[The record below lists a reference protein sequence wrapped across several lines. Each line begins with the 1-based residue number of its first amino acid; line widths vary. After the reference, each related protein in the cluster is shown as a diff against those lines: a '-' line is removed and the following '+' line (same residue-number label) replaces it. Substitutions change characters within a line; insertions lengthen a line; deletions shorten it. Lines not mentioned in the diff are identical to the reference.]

1 VNQASCGW
9 KFRERQVISLAVLLV
24 ALLSVRTPAT
34 ASEASEITPTIRSI
48 SVGLGGWVKVGK
60 WTPVRVEVA
69 GGISGGRLRLV
80 LATSDP
86 TQRVAAFVSSEAR
99 IQDGHR
105 TGLIG
110 WFQPGRLGDEL
121 RVSIELEGLEVDRRT
136 VSMSRAP
143 QVPYSW
149 RLRIGDRE
157 ISSGVDRVEIPVRA
171 GQVIEFIN
179 GDPHRAHGLV
189 ISGGPVAGLRETTG
203 TVGRLIDPSS
213 GPSEQ
218 SVVARYEV
226 TADLSG
232 PIEFHGLATGWV
244 LSGRFVPADPGM
256 AEDSDVSRVIE
267 VTIEGHPVVLAQSES
282 LWVSWGGAAGMDV
295 TGVERALE
303 FRPESVV
310 RAIAWSG
317 RSRRLERI
325 IDLDSVDAIVMA
337 AGSGYAID
345 SSDSL
350 LLSEWVSAGGH
361 LVVSV
366 GLERSKWLASPMS
379 SWVPIRVSGE
389 RLVSDSDLRGL
400 ETLSLASERIPFQ
413 GRVGGTVLDMP
424 DGRTRVVSLGGPL
437 IGEVA
442 YGFGRVTML
451 AVDID
456 RKPLARWIDLPQLV
470 RRLVE
475 GAGSDDSAAAE
486 GGRSGDRVGRAL
498 SYSGISDL
506 KTQLHGVQDE
516 FPSVK
521 RPSVW
526 QVFLLVIAVL
536 LLVGPVDY
544 WVVRHVLKR
553 PRATWVTLPLIILA
567 TAGLAVWS
575 GRVAGGDLVLV
586 NQLDVLDIDMQ
597 TGRVVGRSWATIYSG
612 RSRRLRIEAR
622 APGWLASRS
631 AGDVAG
637 DVAGDCRVVW
647 SGVPEVTFGGMH
659 RSGRRG
665 VAGVDYRVVT
675 GSEETAIEDLP
686 VAVSSTRSLAAG
698 WSRSVGQADG
708 RALVSVK
715 LESSGAGQLSGELR
729 HELPG
734 SIDDWLIAF
743 GSRVYLPRSVDRR
756 RVSWPSGTT
765 LELES
770 ADIRN
775 ESLKRYLTRT
785 TTRTVARRGS
795 FGTDV
800 LTVGGQYEPLSR
812 NPADWIETVTFHS
825 AAGGTGFTGLE
836 NHDLTAMDLS
846 KLVKLNRAVL
856 IGRLVDPAVLDG
868 GSESG
873 VGTELLIEGASGPS
887 QAASRGRRVTY
898 VRIVLPVTS
907 RRLRPNVK
915 FVDPDED
922 LPE

>member
-1 VNQASCGW
+1 M
-9 KFRERQVISLAVLLV
+9 ISLAVLLV
-24 ALLSVRTPAT
+24 ALLSAGAPAT
-34 ASEASEITPTIRSI
+34 AAEASESTPAIRSI
-48 SVGLGGWVKVGK
+48 AVGLGGWVKVGK
-60 WTPVRVEVA
+60 WSPVRVEVT

-105 TGLIG
+105 TRLIG
-110 WFQPGRLGDEL
+110 WFQSGRLGGEL

-157 ISSGVDRVEIPVRA
+157 ISSGVDRIEIPVRA

-189 ISGGPVAGLRETTG
+189 ISGGTVAGLRETTG

-213 GPSEQ
+213 GPSER
-218 SVVARYEV
+218 SVVARYVV

-232 PIEFHGLATGWV
+232 AIAFHGLATGWV
-244 LSGRFVPADPGM
+244 LSGRFVPADPGL
-256 AEDSDVSRVIE
+256 AKDSDASRVIE
-267 VTIEGHPVVLAQSES
+267 VTIEGQPVVLAQSDS

-295 TGVERALE
+295 TGVERVLE

-366 GLERSKWLASPMS
+366 GSERSKWLASPMS
-379 SWVPIRVSGE
+379 SWVPIRVSGD

-400 ETLSLASERIPFQ
+400 ETLSLAGERIPFQ
-413 GRVGGTVLDMP
+413 GRVGGAVLDMP

-456 RKPLARWIDLPQLV
+456 REPLARWIDLPLLV

-475 GAGSDDSAAAE
+475 GAGSDDGAGAVESS
-486 GGRSGDRVGRAL
+486 RSGDRVGRAL

-506 KTQLHGVQDE
+506 KTQLQGVQDE

-521 RPSVW
+521 RPGVW

-544 WVVRHVLKR
+544 FVVRRVLKR

-575 GRVAGGDLVLV
+575 GQVAGGDLVLV

-612 RSRRLRIEAR
+612 QSRRLRIEAR

-631 AGDVAG
+631 ADDVADG
-637 DVAGDCRVVW
+637 TASDCRVVW

-675 GSEETAIEDLP
+675 GSEETVIEDLP

-698 WSRSVGQADG
+698 WSRSVGQADD
-708 RALVSVK
+708 RALVSAK

-743 GSRVYLPRSVDRR
+743 GSRVYLPRSADRQ

-785 TTRTVARRGS
+785 TSRTVARRGG

-856 IGRLVDPAVLDG
+856 IGRLVDPAVSDG
-868 GSESG
+868 GSEPG

-887 QAASRGRRVTY
+887 QEASEASGGRRVTY
-898 VRIVLPVTS
+898 VRMVLPVES

-915 FVDPDED
+915 FADPDED

>member
-1 VNQASCGW
+1 
-9 KFRERQVISLAVLLV
+9 
-24 ALLSVRTPAT
+24 
-34 ASEASEITPTIRSI
+34 
-48 SVGLGGWVKVGK
+48 
-60 WTPVRVEVA
+60 
-69 GGISGGRLRLV
+69 
-80 LATSDP
+80 
-86 TQRVAAFVSSEAR
+86 
-99 IQDGHR
+99 
-105 TGLIG
+105 
-110 WFQPGRLGDEL
+110 
-121 RVSIELEGLEVDRRT
+121 
-136 VSMSRAP
+136 
-143 QVPYSW
+143 
-149 RLRIGDRE
+149 
-157 ISSGVDRVEIPVRA
+157 
-171 GQVIEFIN
+171 
-179 GDPHRAHGLV
+179 
-189 ISGGPVAGLRETTG
+189 
-203 TVGRLIDPSS
+203 
-213 GPSEQ
+213 
-218 SVVARYEV
+218 
-226 TADLSG
+226 
-232 PIEFHGLATGWV
+232 
-244 LSGRFVPADPGM
+244 M
-256 AEDSDVSRVIE
+256 AEDSDASRVIE
-267 VTIEGHPVVLAQSES
+267 VTIEGHPVVLAQSEP

-310 RAIAWSG
+310 RAIDWSG
-317 RSRRLERI
+317 RSRRLERT

-366 GLERSKWLASPMS
+366 GSERSKWLASPMS
-379 SWVPIRVSGE
+379 SWVPIRVSGD

-400 ETLSLASERIPFQ
+400 ETLSLAGERIPFQ
-413 GRVGGTVLDMP
+413 GRVRGTVLDMP

-456 RKPLARWIDLPQLV
+456 RKPLARWIDLPLLV

-475 GAGSDDSAAAE
+475 GAGSDDGAGAGESS
-486 GGRSGDRVGRAL
+486 RSGDRVGRAL

-506 KTQLHGVQDE
+506 KTQLQGVQDE

-521 RPSVW
+521 RPGVW

-544 WVVRHVLKR
+544 FVVRHVLKR

-575 GRVAGGDLVLV
+575 GQVAGGDLVLV

-612 RSRRLRIEAR
+612 QSRRLRIEAR

-631 AGDVAG
+631 AGDVANG
-637 DVAGDCRVVW
+637 TASDCRVVW

-665 VAGVDYRVVT
+665 VGGVDYRVVT

-698 WSRSVGQADG
+698 WSRSVSQADG
-708 RALVSVK
+708 RALVSAK
-715 LESSGAGQLSGELR
+715 LESSGAGQLSGDLR

-743 GSRVYLPRSVDRR
+743 GSRVYLPRSADRR
-756 RVSWPSGTT
+756 RVTWPSGTT

-795 FGTDV
+795 FGNDV

-836 NHDLTAMDLS
+836 N
-846 KLVKLNRAVL
+846 
-856 IGRLVDPAVLDG
+856 
-868 GSESG
+868 
-873 VGTELLIEGASGPS
+873 
-887 QAASRGRRVTY
+887 
-898 VRIVLPVTS
+898 
-907 RRLRPNVK
+907 
-915 FVDPDED
+915 
-922 LPE
+922 

>member
-1 VNQASCGW
+1 
-9 KFRERQVISLAVLLV
+9 
-24 ALLSVRTPAT
+24 
-34 ASEASEITPTIRSI
+34 
-48 SVGLGGWVKVGK
+48 
-60 WTPVRVEVA
+60 
-69 GGISGGRLRLV
+69 
-80 LATSDP
+80 
-86 TQRVAAFVSSEAR
+86 
-99 IQDGHR
+99 
-105 TGLIG
+105 
-110 WFQPGRLGDEL
+110 
-121 RVSIELEGLEVDRRT
+121 
-136 VSMSRAP
+136 M
-143 QVPYSW
+143 
-149 RLRIGDRE
+149 
-157 ISSGVDRVEIPVRA
+157 
-171 GQVIEFIN
+171 
-179 GDPHRAHGLV
+179 
-189 ISGGPVAGLRETTG
+189 
-203 TVGRLIDPSS
+203 
-213 GPSEQ
+213 
-218 SVVARYEV
+218 
-226 TADLSG
+226 
-232 PIEFHGLATGWV
+232 
-244 LSGRFVPADPGM
+244 
-256 AEDSDVSRVIE
+256 
-267 VTIEGHPVVLAQSES
+267 
-282 LWVSWGGAAGMDV
+282 
-295 TGVERALE
+295 
-303 FRPESVV
+303 
-310 RAIAWSG
+310 
-317 RSRRLERI
+317 
-325 IDLDSVDAIVMA
+325 
-337 AGSGYAID
+337 
-345 SSDSL
+345 
-350 LLSEWVSAGGH
+350 
-361 LVVSV
+361 
-366 GLERSKWLASPMS
+366 
-379 SWVPIRVSGE
+379 
-389 RLVSDSDLRGL
+389 
-400 ETLSLASERIPFQ
+400 
-413 GRVGGTVLDMP
+413 
-424 DGRTRVVSLGGPL
+424 
-437 IGEVA
+437 
-442 YGFGRVTML
+442 
-451 AVDID
+451 
-456 RKPLARWIDLPQLV
+456 
-470 RRLVE
+470 
-475 GAGSDDSAAAE
+475 
-486 GGRSGDRVGRAL
+486 
-498 SYSGISDL
+498 
-506 KTQLHGVQDE
+506 
-516 FPSVK
+516 
-521 RPSVW
+521 
-526 QVFLLVIAVL
+526 
-536 LLVGPVDY
+536 
-544 WVVRHVLKR
+544 
-553 PRATWVTLPLIILA
+553 TLPLIILA

-631 AGDVAG
+631 AG